1 MLTKNIDLNTVES
14 FGAEWLAFN
23 KFDSEEIELLG
34 SEYFDIIT
42 PQMLNESSTMADFGC
57 GTGRFSKYWQPKVK
71 KIYAIDPSD
80 AVIAAQKLIGEYD
93 NIDIIRASIDDIP
106 LDDNSLDFAMSIGVL
121 HHIPDTQKAL
131 TDCVK
136 KVKIGGYFYLY
147 LYYSLDNRGM
157 LFRMLWKLSDLVRF
171 IVCKLPQKVKKVVC
185 EIIAILFYMPFVIL
199 TRLVKSLGFPS
210 NVWSLIP
217 LSAYHNKSFFVIRN
231 DALDRFGTP
240 LEHRFSKVEIEKMMQ
255 NAGLS
260 NVVFSN
266 KMPFWH
272 AVGQKITKL

>member
-23 KFDSEEIELLG
+23 KFDSEEIALLG

-42 PQMLNESSTMADFGC
+42 PQMLNEDSTMADFGC

-136 KVKIGGYFYLY
+136 KVKVGGYFYLY
-147 LYYSLDNRGM
+147 LYYSLDNRGI
-157 LFRMLWKLSDLVRF
+157 LFKMLWKLSDFVRF
-171 IVCKLPQKVKKVVC
+171 IVCRLPQKIKKLVC

-199 TRLVKSLGFPS
+199 TRIVKFLGFPS
-210 NVWSLIP
+210 KIWAAIP
-217 LSAYHNKSFFVIRN
+217 LSAYYNKSFFVIRN

-240 LEHRFSKVEIEKMMQ
+240 LEHRFSKVEIEKMMK

-260 NVVFSN
+260 NIIFSN

-272 AVGQKITKL
+272 AVGQK

>member
-42 PQMLNESSTMADFGC
+42 PQMLNENSTMADFGC

-80 AVIAAQKLIGEYD
+80 AVIAAQKLIGQYD

-106 LDDNSLDFAMSIGVL
+106 LEDNSLDFAMSIGVL

-136 KVKIGGYFYLY
+136 KVKVGGYFYLY
-147 LYYSLDNRGM
+147 LYYSLDNRGI
-157 LFRMLWKLSDLVRF
+157 LFRVLWKLSDFVRF
-171 IVCKLPQKVKKVVC
+171 IVCKLPQKAKKMVC

-199 TRLVKSLGFPS
+199 TRIVKSLGFSS
-210 NVWSLIP
+210 NLWSLIP

-240 LEHRFSKVEIEKMMQ
+240 LEHRFSKIEIEEMMQ

-260 NVVFSN
+260 NIIFSN
-266 KMPFWH
+266 KVPFWH
-272 AVGQKITKL
+272 AVGQK